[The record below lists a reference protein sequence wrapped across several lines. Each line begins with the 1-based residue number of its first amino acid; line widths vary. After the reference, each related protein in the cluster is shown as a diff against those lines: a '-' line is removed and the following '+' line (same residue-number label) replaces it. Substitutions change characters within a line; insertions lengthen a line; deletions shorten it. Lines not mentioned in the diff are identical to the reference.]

1 LSPFPGVVN
10 YLLVK
15 LTLPGLTA
23 AGLRQRLLAHRIVIR
38 DASNFRGLDE
48 RFFRLAVRG
57 RHDHERLLAALEQC
71 LGE

>member
-1 LSPFPGVVN
+1 VVN

-15 LTLPGLTA
+15 ITVPGLTA
-23 AGLRQRLLAHRIVIR
+23 AALRQRMLAHRIVIR

-57 RHDHERLLAALEQC
+57 RQENEQLLAALEQC
-71 LGE
+71 LRM